1 MKVLSKS
8 RKNIRKRKRK
18 MENEVWNRYNVTD
31 DCPLLPIFQKVI
43 KQTEGKDVVIVKVL
57 NKERSEK
64 LRKECYDF
72 YKLVIEHID
81 KDIDGIEVFKKVGS

>member
-1 MKVLSKS
+1 
-8 RKNIRKRKRK
+8 
-18 MENEVWNRYNVTD
+18 MENEVWNRYALTK
-31 DCPLLPIFQKVI
+31 DCAFFLIFQQVI